1 MTAVLQIMLPAGSK
15 RDSIPVQ
22 CHLGKEVQLKHHA
35 PVISIT
41 VLDAQVRFKSGSFA
55 RNWLWNS
62 NTVYVQLQLINLSP
76 LSQFDMSSLQLNPLP
91 APLMVEN
98 NRAKPADMS
107 GHHKV
112 SLFTHLPID

>member
-1 MTAVLQIMLPAGSK
+1 MIVYYYYSSSNCKTYLVLIAPLQIMLPAGSK

-62 NTVYVQLQLINLSP
+62 YNVYV
-76 LSQFDMSSLQLNPLP
+76 
-91 APLMVEN
+91 
-98 NRAKPADMS
+98 
-107 GHHKV
+107 
-112 SLFTHLPID
+112 